1 MSQAGWADIIS
12 NGPGLQDGPQ
22 GKQLHISPKRRAEFG
37 FDIRYNATT
46 CATKSSPRC
55 SKLLY

>member
-12 NGPGLQDGPQ
+12 NGPGPQDGPQ
-22 GKQLHISPKRRAEFG
+22 GKRLHINPKRPAKFG
-37 FDIRYNATT
+37 LDIRYNAAT

-55 SKLLY
+55 SKL

>member
-12 NGPGLQDGPQ
+12 NGPGPQDGQQ
-22 GKQLHISPKRRAEFG
+22 GKRLHISPKRRAEFG
-37 FDIRYNATT
+37 FDIRYNAAT

-55 SKLLY
+55 SKL